1 MIALT
6 LLLSLPLCYCARK
19 EHLVYPVIVEG
30 RSTARKLVLRI
41 NDEITLKLEKSHVLS
56 ENLFFVTA
64 TLERHEVE
72 IVNTSAIQEK
82 LYYDINERSSLMVQ
96 QTDGSTRVEG
106 IVNRELR
113 IKPIPEGQRSV
124 HGYMLHS
131 LYEVQE
137 RREEPTKMAAYTR
150 YYPRTHEMVHSPSRR
165 THVVRPGRNHAPQ
178 TATTTVSTMTVR
190 RPVEKFVVELFIIS
204 DQEHNQN
211 FRSKTDLVEYLG
223 IIVNA
228 MNLRYLEMR
237 MPSIIFKL
245 IGVTMSRA
253 DVFASHLL
261 GTIEAHETLEKL
273 GRYYDEGNVP
283 GNPDVVYL
291 ISNRDMSSTQSG
303 LFDKD
308 IAGLAHVA
316 GVCTNQRVAMGE
328 DTAPSFEGVLTMA
341 HELGHSL
348 GARHDPRGTSECS
361 WRHGF
366 LMSYKEGGTN
376 KKLPDTC
383 IRESPII
390 THYMTKPNVMP
401 GQKISANEHCRLIM
415 VRSLKQ
421 KRIRSEAYAETL
433 PDLARECKMKCCYR
447 VGRQRWCLK
456 VDILEGMVCTEGNTC
471 RKGVCGNHT
480 WAEK

>member
-1 MIALT
+1 
-6 LLLSLPLCYCARK
+6 
-19 EHLVYPVIVEG
+19 
-30 RSTARKLVLRI
+30 
-41 NDEITLKLEKSHVLS
+41 
-56 ENLFFVTA
+56 
-64 TLERHEVE
+64 
-72 IVNTSAIQEK
+72 
-82 LYYDINERSSLMVQ
+82 MVQ

-106 IVNRELR
+106 VVNRKLR
-113 IKPIPEGQRSV
+113 IKPIPEGQRSA

-137 RREEPTKMAAYTR
+137 RGEEPAKMAAYTR
-150 YYPRTHEMVHSPSRR
+150 YYPRTH
-165 THVVRPGRNHAPQ
+165 APQ
-178 TATTTVSTMTVR
+178 TAKTTVSTMTVR
-190 RPVEKFVVELFIIS
+190 RPVQKFVVELFIIS

-223 IIVNA
+223 IMVNA
-228 MNLRYLEMR
+228 INLRYLDMT

-253 DVFASHLL
+253 DVFASHIL
-261 GTIEAHETLEKL
+261 GTIEAHETLKKL

-291 ISNRDMSSTQSG
+291 ISNRDMSSTQGG
-303 LFDKD
+303 LFDKE
-308 IAGLAHVA
+308 IAGLANVA

-348 GARHDPRGTSECS
+348 GARHDPRGSSECS
-361 WRHGF
+361 WKHGF

-376 KKLPDTC
+376 KYRLSPCSMDQIRITVEKLPDTC
-383 IRESPII
+383 ITESPII
-390 THYMTKPNVMP
+390 MNYMTKPDVMP
-401 GQKISANEHCRLIM
+401 GQVISANEHCRLIM
-415 VRSLKQ
+415 ARSLKQ

-471 RKGVCGNHT
+471 RRGVCGKHGT
-480 WAEK
+480 AEK